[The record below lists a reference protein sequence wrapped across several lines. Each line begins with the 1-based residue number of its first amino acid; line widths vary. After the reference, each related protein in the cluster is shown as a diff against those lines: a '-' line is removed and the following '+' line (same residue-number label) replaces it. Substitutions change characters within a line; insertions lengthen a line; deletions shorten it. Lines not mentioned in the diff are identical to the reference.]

1 MAEIS
6 LASASVKQVWQ
17 KEYFQEYIRMSG
29 YKAYMSAT
37 NNGNKTGIILTRY
50 DQLSREAGQTI
61 NIPFIGRLNKARIK
75 KRERQALASFRT
87 SLRANR
93 PSDGH
98 IGSSLLFSEMWQV
111 ASWQMR
117 RSTKMI
123 DEYRWLHPLPGA
135 ATGVTLDT
143 AEQSVHAP
151 VIPRSVGPE

>member
-1 MAEIS
+1 MQI
-6 LASASVKQVWQ
+6 
-17 KEYFQEYIRMSG
+17 G
-29 YKAYMSAT
+29 
-37 NNGNKTGIILTRY
+37 TRTAKRKRQY
-50 DQLSREAGQTI
+50 
-61 NIPFIGRLNKARIK
+61 KARIK

-98 IGSSLLFSEMWQV
+98 IGTNLMFSEMWQV
-111 ASWQMR
+111 SSWQMR
-117 RSTKMI
+117 RSTSKMI